1 MHYQSIYRP
10 ELFHGQVI
18 LVTGGGSGIGRC
30 IAHELASL
38 GAQVVLIGRTTH
50 KLEKV
55 CGEIRDDDGQASLY
69 ALDIRDEPGVV
80 QTIGAILQA
89 HGRIDGL
96 VNNAGGQF
104 PSPLEQ
110 ISLKGFSAVVNTNL
124 VGGFLMARECYRQWM
139 KQAGGSVVNIT
150 ADFHNGMPGMGHS
163 GAARAG
169 MENFSKTAAW
179 EWGHS
184 GVRVNSVAPGWV
196 ASSGMD
202 TYEEPMRSLIP
213 KLQAQVPL
221 KRMATEAEVSAAVTF
236 LLSPGA
242 AFINGSTL
250 KVDGGASLGSATWPI
265 GREQAINTQAFDGF
279 HRAQAPEV
287 LQGGKDDQ
295 D

>member
-10 ELFHGQVI
+10 GLFQEQVI

-38 GAQVVLIGRTTH
+38 GAQVVLIGRSTH

-55 CGEIRDDDGQASLY
+55 CGEIRDDGGQASLY
-69 ALDIRDEPGVV
+69 TLDIRDEPGVV
-80 QTIGAILQA
+80 QAIASLLEQ
-89 HGRIDGL
+89 HGQIDAL

-110 ISLKGFSAVVNTNL
+110 ISLKGFSAVVYTNL

-139 KQAGGSVVNIT
+139 KQNGGSVVNIT

-242 AFINGSTL
+242 AFINGATI

-265 GREQAINTQAFDGF
+265 GREQAHNNQGFDGF
-279 HRAQAPEV
+279 HRAQAPKV
-287 LQGGKDDQ
+287 LQGGRDGED
-295 D
+295 

>member
-1 MHYQSIYRP
+1 MQYQSIYRP
-10 ELFHGQVI
+10 DLLHGEVI
-18 LVTGGGSGIGRC
+18 LVTGAGSGIGRC

-38 GAQVVLIGRTTH
+38 GAQVVLIGRSTH

-55 CGEIRDDDGQASLY
+55 CGEIQEDGGKASLC

-80 QTIGAILQA
+80 QTIERILKR
-89 HGRIDGL
+89 HGRIDAL

-110 ISLKGFSAVVNTNL
+110 ITLKGFSAVMNTNL

-139 KQAGGSVVNIT
+139 KHSGGSVVNIT

-169 MENFSKTAAW
+169 MENFTKTAAW

-184 GVRVNSVAPGWV
+184 GVRVNAVAPGWV

-221 KRMATEAEVSAAVTF
+221 KRMATEAEVSAAVAF

-242 AFINGSTL
+242 AFINGATL
-250 KVDGGASLGSATWPI
+250 RVDGGASLGSATWPI
-265 GREQAINTQAFDGF
+265 GRELASNTRQFDGF
-279 HRAQAPEV
+279 HRAETPKV
-287 LQGGKDDQ
+287 LQGDDDGQ
-295 D
+295 N